1 MWSPYGLSRRMS
13 SCELQPTGLR
23 RRQLHANKRHVRL
36 KSRRLGYLLD
46 ECQTTLRYS
55 VELRCTSGNE
65 FSLDVMSPT
74 DFGEPAA
81 LELRRVIRTNDFG
94 RADVPGV
101 SQVLV

>member
-1 MWSPYGLSRRMS
+1 MSFSPQR
-13 SCELQPTGLR
+13 LR
-23 RRQLHANKRHVRL
+23 RRQLHANKRHLRL

-46 ECQTTLRYS
+46 EYQTTLRYF
-55 VELRCTSGNE
+55 VELRCTSGSE
-65 FSLDVMSPT
+65 LSLDVMFPT

-81 LELRRVIRTNDFG
+81 LQLRRVIRTDNFG